1 MALRVGSVRIIAIAL
16 LSLVFSITSANSAD
30 KIVLP
35 LNHWASQQ
43 LLTKLVGN
51 KIGQLGFAVDYLPIK
66 ADLQIGALRTGVIHI
81 QVSVWQSQKDDELR
95 QAVKRGLVE
104 DMGAY
109 SAIGREDWWYPEYVE
124 KLCPGL
130 PHWLALK
137 ECASLFGKGGKD
149 GKGVFYTGPWNYRD
163 AELIRALKL
172 NFTITRLES
181 ADELW
186 QRLKQAIE
194 NQEAIVLL
202 NWTPSWLDVRLG
214 GSFVEFPAFENAC
227 LEDPA
232 WGVNK
237 TMIHDCGNPK
247 VTSLKK
253 AVWPGL
259 KDKWPCVYELMQ
271 QVDFTHEM
279 IAEASALYGVEKKSE
294 QEAINLWLEKFA
306 GQSDWLNFTCS

>member
-1 MALRVGSVRIIAIAL
+1 MRILAIAL
-16 LSLVFSITSANSAD
+16 LTLVFSVMPASSAD

-51 KIGQLGFAVDYLPIK
+51 KIEQLGFAVDYLPIK

-81 QVSVWQSQKDDELR
+81 QVSVWQSQKDDDFS

-109 SAIGREDWWYPEYVE
+109 SAIGREDWWYPEYVQAM
-124 KLCPGL
+124 CPGL

-137 ECASLFGKGGKD
+137 DCAALFGQG

-172 NFTITRLES
+172 NFTITRLAS

-186 QRLKQAIE
+186 QRLRQAID

-202 NWTPSWLDVRLG
+202 NWTPSWLDVRLDG
-214 GSFVEFPAFENAC
+214 RFIEFPAFEHAC
-227 LEDPA
+227 LDDPT

-247 VTSLKK
+247 KTLIKK

-259 KDKWPCVYELMQ
+259 KDKWPCIYQLMQ
-271 QVDFTHEM
+271 YVDFTHEM
-279 IAEASALYGVEKKSE
+279 IAEASALYGVEKQTE
-294 QEAINLWLEKFA
+294 QEAMNSWLDKFA
-306 GQSDWLNFTCS
+306 HQSAWLNFTCSS